1 VSYTSDMLYPRVYL
15 KSSKRMQAPLSSLI
29 RPAAIAMLCVLL
41 AGLGG
46 CADAPPRSADRA
58 ATPPLS
64 AQSVAPGV
72 WYFHGTSGVAAAA
85 NRGFTSNAGFVV
97 TSAGV
102 VVFDALGTPALGQE
116 MLDAIAKVTDRPVK
130 LVIVSHYHADHIY
143 GLQVFKAAG
152 ATIWARREGLAYLS
166 ADTAQQRLAI
176 RRRELAPWVDAH
188 TRLIAADRWVRFGD
202 ERSIPFTFGGL
213 HFELIDGGDSHSAGD
228 LMLYVREPGVLF
240 SGDLFFTG
248 RLPYVVDGNTRD
260 WLGALQRMAQIHP
273 GVVVPG
279 HGTASHTVDDDLKMT
294 RSYLQFLRQH
304 MGEAAAQLESFDQA
318 YADTDWS
325 AFSSLPTFAD
335 ANRRNAYSVFLEMQA
350 ESLESPSP

>member
-1 VSYTSDMLYPRVYL
+1 MLYPRVYL
-15 KSSKRMQAPLSSLI
+15 KSSKRMQALLPPLI
-29 RPAAIAMLCVLL
+29 RPAALAILCALL
-41 AGLGG
+41 AGLSG
-46 CADAPPRSADRA
+46 CADARLRPADRTSPSPLA
-58 ATPPLS
+58 AEP
-64 AQSVAPGV
+64 VAPGV
-72 WYFHGTSGVAAAA
+72 WYFHGTSGVAAAG

-143 GLQVFKAAG
+143 GLQVLRAAG
-152 ATIWARREGLAYLS
+152 AVIWARTEGQAYLS
-166 ADTAQQRLAI
+166 SDTAQQRLSI
-176 RRRELAPWVDAH
+176 RRRELAPWVDTH
-188 TRLIAADRWVRFGD
+188 TQLIAADRWIRFGD
-202 ERSIPFTFGGL
+202 ERSIPFAFGGM
-213 HFELIDGGDSHSAGD
+213 HFELIDGGDSHSPGD

-273 GVVVPG
+273 TVVVPG
-279 HGTASHTVDDDLKMT
+279 HGAASHTVEDDLKMT
-294 RSYLQFLRQH
+294 RSYLQFLRHH
-304 MGEAAAQLESFDQA
+304 MGEAAAQLESFDEA
-318 YADTDWS
+318 YANTDWA
-325 AFSSLPTFAD
+325 AFSNLPTFAD